1 MRTLA
6 SVIVVSMLAIAAPA
20 RADVG
25 LGVFIGEPT
34 GLDLKL
40 GLSHRSALDLVIGWD
55 TYRDNR
61 DHYAHLTYLVTPFV
75 GVGDSILV
83 PLRLG
88 IGGAIYD
95 DRDFDN
101 GTNVAVRAPLEIG
114 LKFRRS
120 PIEIYGEIALKL
132 TFIDD
137 NENNDT
143 IDIDGGVGIRFY
155 F

>member
-6 SVIVVSMLAIAAPA
+6 SLIVVSMVAIAAPA

-40 GLSHRSALDLVIGWD
+40 GLSQRSGLDLLVGWD
-55 TYRDNR
+55 TYHDNH
-61 DHYAHLTYLVTPFV
+61 DHYGHLTYLVTPFV
-75 GVGDSILV
+75 GVGESIMV

-95 DRDFDN
+95 DGTFDN
-101 GTNVAVRAPLEIG
+101 GVNVAVRMPAEIG
-114 LKFRRS
+114 LRFRRT
-120 PIEIYGEIALKL
+120 PIEIYGEVALKI

-137 NENNDT
+137 HDNNDT
-143 IDIDGGVGIRFY
+143 VDLDGGIGIRFY